1 MKGQIK
7 SRSGCQACKSRRL
20 KCDEGKPGCQNCLA
34 RKVTCPGYQQ
44 TLKWSTKYEHGSTRK
59 AKDPPGLNQLISA
72 ASVSVQERRKSSTAT
87 PLPQKCRRSSSV
99 TSASLPPTQ
108 ASSTPIAAFADL
120 DSTSVYQDDDIDCAV
135 DAIVNRLQP
144 YNDNNQRRPKLI
156 TLDVEDDLTP
166 PDNMPLILQPQD
178 PIPRSTEDPEE
189 QKSITCRRSS
199 SYYIPKGTPTQ
210 AISEPSS
217 FLIELWF
224 KSVCGSWA
232 AYDSPTNPF
241 RSLGSS
247 LWGSSRPLFYSLQS
261 MAAASLTRRQPQIQE
276 IAASAPR
283 IATEAIIHELR
294 SLFEAPN
301 SVTKVPHALIIS
313 LFCLSSSLCWMDHK
327 QLGLQYLRHVRVI
340 LTLLEMRIEY
350 LSKQDQS
357 LVGFFKE
364 CLIYEESV
372 RSIVTSAKDD
382 ISTLTEWT
390 PTTYP
395 PYDFVLHPWTGVPP
409 RIIALFG
416 KSMSLCRRSRDTWR
430 NCIAPTY
437 EMMWQ
442 TMIDINEAQALE
454 ETLLSVQVPNLISDA
469 PDIYTNKGHIN
480 LDLHHA
486 AEVFRLCSLLQ
497 LYQTFPDLVS
507 RRLPQKIEGDVTKTT
522 WPTSLALHVTGLL
535 SNIPAGS
542 IRCLQPLLCLGVGSG
557 LRCKAVCTEESPPRL
572 ELRDASRQMPQITA
586 GDCEFTTDD
595 SNQQH
600 FTDVSLAREFIL
612 DRLRGFGH
620 GPAAGPIVVLREL
633 LQAVWS
639 CYDGETVP
647 GSIHW
652 LDVMADLKYET
663 VFG

>member
-1 MKGQIK
+1 M
-7 SRSGCQACKSRRL
+7 
-20 KCDEGKPGCQNCLA
+20 
-34 RKVTCPGYQQ
+34 V
-44 TLKWSTKYEHGSTRK
+44 
-59 AKDPPGLNQLISA
+59 
-72 ASVSVQERRKSSTAT
+72 
-87 PLPQKCRRSSSV
+87 
-99 TSASLPPTQ
+99 
-108 ASSTPIAAFADL
+108 
-120 DSTSVYQDDDIDCAV
+120 CAV
-135 DAIVNRLQP
+135 VSTYKREPLHIEASQEHLQLVVP
-144 YNDNNQRRPKLI
+144 
-156 TLDVEDDLTP
+156 DVENDVTP
-166 PDNMPLILQPQD
+166 SNTMPLILQPHD
-178 PIPRSTEDPEE
+178 PIPIGPENTEDEE
-189 QKSITCRRSS
+189 KHAYRRRSS
-199 SYYIPKGTPTQ
+199 FYIMTSTPITT
-210 AISEPSS
+210 ISEPSS

-232 AYDSPTNPF
+232 AYDSPSNPF
-241 RSLGSS
+241 RRLGSS

-261 MAAASLTRRQPQIQE
+261 MAAASLTKRQPQIQE

-294 SLFEAPN
+294 TLFDSPN
-301 SVTKVPHALIIS
+301 SVTTVPHALIIS

-340 LTLLEMRIEY
+340 LALLEMRSEY

-390 PTTYP
+390 PATYP

-409 RIIALFG
+409 KIIALFG

-430 NCIAPTY
+430 NCTAPTY
-437 EMMWQ
+437 EVMWQ
-442 TMIDINEAQALE
+442 TMLDINEAQMLE
-454 ETLLSVQVPNLISDA
+454 ETLLSVQVPNLTSDEA
-469 PDIYTNKGHIN
+469 DIYTNKGQIN
-480 LDLHHA
+480 FDLHHA

-507 RRLPQKIEGDVTKTT
+507 RRLPERINGNMTKIT
-522 WPTSLALHVTGLL
+522 WSTSLALHITGLL
-535 SNIPAGS
+535 SSIPAES

-557 LRCKAVCTEESPPRL
+557 LRCKTVCTEESAPKL
-572 ELRDASRQMPQITA
+572 ELSDTSWMNSTQAVEDEFS
-586 GDCEFTTDD
+586 FTTED
-595 SNQQH
+595 SVQQH
-600 FTDVSLAREFIL
+600 FVDVDLARGFIM
-612 DRLRGFGH
+612 DRLKGFGH

-639 CYDGETVP
+639 CYDSETVP
-647 GSIHW
+647 GSVHW